1 MDKATI
7 GDATICCPLVV
18 KRVGSD
24 LICSILSRAATDRMK
39 TCNGRKMESP
49 IFAEAISRAEWTIST
64 PVEES
69 ADADE
74 QTQERAAA
82 EANIR
87 AAETKVAAVE
97 KRLAMITTNAEIL
110 LDYFIGPEVQL
121 IQFGSGL
128 EFLEDDHNYED
139 TRRSGVVL
147 PCIFGSQL
155 EGPVLLSTG
164 KTPKNV
170 PFTDSKALCAYY
182 EGLESI
188 TVIVDERMTD
198 NARNLAS
205 SLRMNALFVVY
216 VELKDGENIDTAE
229 GVSQVLNATN
239 INAVTALAG
248 PQSLILVRVNG
259 KLFFYRGLANPEV
272 LDMSKLEFGADV
284 TDTVKSVFHS
294 SLLLPKIPRLV
305 DLEEG
310 NSVIL
315 PYTNQVVKVEDLA
328 QVFEQMPLE
337 HIKTRL
343 HDDIIAMVPQLQ
355 SLLNQ
360 QDLQK
365 LSKTLV
371 DTLSSKVDKIMV
383 PLREEYI
390 AYLTDSFDFNDKE
403 AMLKKNRMLGDLR
416 KTSKETQAALEP
428 VIASLA
434 NMMSSQT
441 TSKKTHDMKRLLRK
455 NQIENNV
462 QATKE
467 MKFDKLT
474 ELLEEHA
481 ADMGV
486 MLLNIETGPY
496 KQLLKTLT
504 RDLTINAK

>member
-1 MDKATI
+1 
-7 GDATICCPLVV
+7 
-18 KRVGSD
+18 
-24 LICSILSRAATDRMK
+24 
-39 TCNGRKMESP
+39 
-49 IFAEAISRAEWTIST
+49 
-64 PVEES
+64 
-69 ADADE
+69 
-74 QTQERAAA
+74 
-82 EANIR
+82 
-87 AAETKVAAVE
+87 
-97 KRLAMITTNAEIL
+97 
-110 LDYFIGPEVQL
+110 
-121 IQFGSGL
+121 
-128 EFLEDDHNYED
+128 
-139 TRRSGVVL
+139 
-147 PCIFGSQL
+147 
-155 EGPVLLSTG
+155 
-164 KTPKNV
+164 
-170 PFTDSKALCAYY
+170 
-182 EGLESI
+182 
-188 TVIVDERMTD
+188 
-198 NARNLAS
+198 
-205 SLRMNALFVVY
+205 MNALFIVQ
-216 VELKDGENIDTAE
+216 LKTGKKLDTAE
-229 GVSQVLNATN
+229 KVSEALSSAN
-239 INAVTALAG
+239 INAVTAFAG
-248 PQSLILVRVNG
+248 PQSLILASVGNG
-259 KLFFYRGLANPEV
+259 EKLYFYRGLADPQV

-284 TDTVKSVFHS
+284 TDVVKAADPGSI
-294 SLLLPKIPRLV
+294 LIPKISRLV

-310 NSVIL
+310 NNVIL

-496 KQLLKTLT
+496 RQVLKTLT
-504 RDLTINAK
+504 RDSTINAK